1 MGTGAVYVTLSG
13 VKEHSKVLT
22 NVETAFFFLNMFFF
36 LLNSTTLALQA
47 ICTSFL
53 ISVGIISEIHIRNI
67 VYPRQ
72 ALRLIKDPVKGVFV
86 PLIVRLH

>member
-53 ISVGIISEIHIRNI
+53 ISVGRARDKKRRRSSRREREREKDKMTTTCVSE
-67 VYPRQ
+67 
-72 ALRLIKDPVKGVFV
+72 
-86 PLIVRLH
+86 